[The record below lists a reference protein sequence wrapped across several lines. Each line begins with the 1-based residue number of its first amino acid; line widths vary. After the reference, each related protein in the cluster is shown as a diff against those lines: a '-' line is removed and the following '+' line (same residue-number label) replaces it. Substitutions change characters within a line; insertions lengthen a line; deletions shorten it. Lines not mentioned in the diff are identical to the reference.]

1 MNTFAQPTVLR
12 ARTASE
18 VLRATDPWMFAPGG
32 VHTITCGYGAG
43 AANVTLRIDESTVA
57 VLNAALAK
65 LNATHQPQRAFID
78 KEHDAQAGATAWPQR
93 FEWRQEP
100 QPGVYVI
107 VEPSALGQQL
117 VNGKVMRA
125 FSPSFLSDAE
135 LPKSPRA
142 GSVAM
147 IAAGKRGSP
156 ENPARMI
163 GLDYPAVGTLTNDPA
178 FRKILPLWAK
188 NAGANAS
195 GSTNHQHPKNSS
207 MKLTPEQKAA
217 LQARKTELEQSLPT
231 LRASAAQNPTDA
243 ASAEAVSNGE
253 SELEGI
259 DNKLALHAM
268 VERTEELENAL
279 RAQREKDADAAV
291 ADAVRRGAIAAK
303 DTALQATWKEK
314 CLNDPSAI
322 VLLASMRGSPAL
334 GNPTPRLVLGQ
345 GGIVI
350 TREDSVTVLKAYAAE
365 RNPRK
370 KAAIYARDLSKRIK
384 DGEDLPLHATNTL
397 GTLAGE
403 LIVQRSLELLLVEQ
417 PLLGLIATDFSEQPL
432 YNREV
437 NSRIVSIPGTT
448 AYNTST
454 GYADENTVTT
464 DVPVVIDQHYSSQV
478 TFNVEEL
485 ASTSR
490 SLFGEQAPAQAYA
503 MAKRIIDHALSK
515 ITTTNFTNTPTT
527 KALIDFGRRTVIA
540 MGGALSDRGVPMR
553 GRYLMLTGTY
563 YDELFSDSTVV
574 NLAANQQSQI
584 ITGARLPMLHDFMVV
599 RTPTLPSTGN
609 LTGFAGSQS
618 ALVVASRAPS
628 DYTQA
633 FPGVDAG
640 GRVQS
645 ITDPQSGITAQL
657 VQFIDHK
664 LGTATQ
670 RVAFMFGSAK
680 GQDNAGQI
688 LRSATP

>member
-1 MNTFAQPTVLR
+1 MKTLAALH
-12 ARTASE
+12 ARQSFE
-18 VLRATDPWMFAPGG
+18 VALDRTSTTNVWMFAPGG
-32 VHTITCGYGAG
+32 VHTITCAYGPG
-43 AANVTLRIDESTVA
+43 AANVTLRIDETTVP
-57 VLNAALAK
+57 VLNASLAK
-65 LNATHQPQRAFID
+65 LNAQHNPQRAFID
-78 KEHDAQAGATAWPQR
+78 KEHDQQAGATAWPQR
-93 FEWRQEP
+93 FEWRNEP
-100 QPGVYVI
+100 QPGVYV
-107 VEPSALGQQL
+107 VLEATALGRSL
-117 VNGKVMRA
+117 VEGKVMRA

-135 LPKSPRA
+135 LPASPRSGTVVRLKA
-142 GSVAM
+142 GARGSV
-147 IAAGKRGSP
+147 
-156 ENPARMI
+156 ENPARMV
-163 GLDYPAVGTLTNDPA
+163 GLDFPAVGTLTNDPA

-188 NAGANAS
+188 NAGAPS
-195 GSTNHQHPKNSS
+195 GTVNQTNSTH
-207 MKLTPEQKAA
+207 MKLNPEQKAA
-217 LQARKTELEQSLPT
+217 LQARKTELENHLPT
-231 LRASAAQNPTDA
+231 LRAAQSTNPTDA
-243 ASAEAVSNGE
+243 AAAEAVQNAE
-253 SELEGI
+253 AEL
-259 DNKLALHAM
+259 DNATTKLTLHATA
-268 VERTEELENAL
+268 ERNEDLENAL
-279 RAQREKDADAAV
+279 RAQRAKDADQAV
-291 ADAVRRGAIAAK
+291 ADAVKRGAIPSR
-303 DTALQATWKEK
+303 DEALQATWKQK
-314 CLNDPSAI
+314 LIDDPSNLA
-322 VLLASMRGSPAL
+322 LLASMRGSPAV
-334 GNPTPRLVLGQ
+334 NSPMPRLTLGA

-350 TREDSVTVLKAYAAE
+350 SREDTATVLKAYAAE

-384 DGEDLPLHATNTL
+384 DGEELPLHATNTL

-403 LIVQRSLELLLVEQ
+403 LIVQNALELLLIEQ

-437 NSRIVSIPGTT
+437 NSRIISIPGTT
-448 AYNTST
+448 VYTPGT
-454 GYADENTVTT
+454 GYADENTTT
-464 DVPVVIDQHYSSQV
+464 VDVPVVIDQHYSAQV

-490 SLFGEQAPAQAYA
+490 SLFGEHAPAQAYA

-527 KALIDFGRRTVIA
+527 KALIDFGRRSVIS

-574 NLAANQQSQI
+574 NLASNQQAQI
-584 ITGARLPMLHDFMVV
+584 ITGARLPMLHDFAVV

-609 LTGFAGSQS
+609 LTGFGGSKS

-640 GRVQS
+640 GRVQQ

-657 VQFIDHK
+657 VQYIDHK
-664 LGTATQ
+664 KGEATQ

-680 GQDNAGQI
+680 GQNNAGQI